1 MTDRRDAMTH
11 EFVQF
16 IPDELEEGV
25 VYVSIRYRVVTHLCP
40 CGCGERVVTPLHP
53 MQWTLSY
60 DGETVSLNHSIGGG
74 GCNSHYFIT
83 RDKVRWALPL
93 TDQQRIRAARRDL
106 TAVQTGSDDWPDL
119 DMESGSLSGAEREAE
134 HGQPEPAGLPRI
146 GIWARLKRFFTR

>member
-1 MTDRRDAMTH
+1 MTDRRDTMTH

-25 VYVSIRYRVVTHLCP
+25 VYVSLRYRVVTHLCP

-93 TDQQRIRAARRDL
+93 TDQQRLRAAHRDL
-106 TAVQTGSDDWPDL
+106 AAVRTESDEWPDL
-119 DMESGSLSGAEREAE
+119 SVESGSLSGSEREAE
-134 HGQPEPAGLPRI
+134 HGHLEPAGSPRI
-146 GIWARLKRFFTR
+146 GIRARLKRFFTR

>member
-1 MTDRRDAMTH
+1 MTDRRDTMTH
-11 EFVQF
+11 EFVQL
-16 IPDELEEGV
+16 IPGELEDGV

-93 TDQQRIRAARRDL
+93 TDKQRTRAARRDL
-106 TAVQTGSDDWPDL
+106 TALRAGYDGGPDL
-119 DMESGSLSGAEREAE
+119 DMESGPLSGAGREAE
-134 HGQPEPAGLPRI
+134 HGQPEPADLPRI
-146 GIWARLKRFFTR
+146 GIWARLKRFFTP

>member
-1 MTDRRDAMTH
+1 MTDRRETMTH

-25 VYVSIRYRVVTHLCP
+25 VYVSVRYHVVTHLCP

-60 DGETVSLNHSIGGG
+60 DGETVSLNHSVGGG

-83 RDKVRWALPL
+83 RDKVRWAMPL
-93 TDQQRIRAARRDL
+93 TDKQRIRAARRDL
-106 TAVQTGSDDWPDL
+106 TALQTGSDGWPDL
-119 DMESGSLSGAEREAE
+119 DVEPGALSGAEREAD
-134 HGQPEPAGLPRI
+134 HGEPEPVVSPRV
-146 GIWARLKRFFTR
+146 GVWARLKRFFTR